1 MQIIKENIDEL
12 NAILKVQVKKEDY
25 EPKIETSLNNYRKKV
40 DMKGFRKG
48 QVPKGIVK
56 KMYGNHIMADTVND
70 LLSESI
76 NKFII
81 DNKID
86 VLGHPLPKTEQQFS
100 IDINDIKDFEFE
112 YEIGLAPA
120 FDINFFQVAGT
131 LEREVPECTDKMID
145 EEVERIKMR
154 FGKPEEVETI
164 EDKDVVNIK
173 LQELDTEGNL
183 VEGGIENT
191 TPISVDMLTN
201 KEFADKFKKLKKGE
215 SIEIDVFAEF
225 GKDEASVAK
234 QILGTDFA
242 SLNGALPKFKATVE
256 GVKRITPAEIDETLI
271 QSMYGGA
278 SDVKNE
284 ADLRVK
290 IKEDVEQYFDRQADA
305 KFYNYLADNLIEK
318 TELALPDDFLKRWIK
333 ATNEK
338 PITDE
343 QIANDYEGFRKN
355 LKWSLIIKKVG
366 GENNIKVTAE
376 EVKAKTAEQIKA
388 QMLSYGI
395 PNISDEE
402 SEKFVASMMARE
414 DHVNQTKETILEE
427 KMFEYFKSQAKIKD
441 KKVSLEEF
449 NKKQ

>member
-1 MQIIKENIDEL
+1 VQIIKENIDEL

-120 FDINFFQVAGT
+120 FEINFFKVAGT
-131 LEREVPECTDKMID
+131 IEREVPECTDKMID

-173 LQELDTEGNL
+173 LQELDAEGNL
-183 VEGGIENT
+183 VVGGIENT
-191 TPISVDMLTN
+191 TPISADMLTN
-201 KEFADKFKKLKKGE
+201 KKFADKFKKLKKGE
-215 SIEIDVFAEF
+215 SIEIDVFTEF

-271 QSMYGGA
+271 QTMYGGA

-305 KFYNYLADNLIEK
+305 KFYNYLAENLIEK
-318 TELALPDDFLKRWIK
+318 TEIALPDDFLKRWIK

-343 QIANDYEGFRKN
+343 QIENDYEGFRKN

-366 GENNIKVTAE
+366 GENNIKVTAD

-402 SEKFVASMMARE
+402 TEKFVASMMARE

-427 KMFEYFKSQAKIKD
+427 KMFDYFKSQAKIKD

>member
-173 LQELDTEGNL
+173 LHELDAEGNL

-201 KEFADKFKKLKKGE
+201 KEFADKFKNLKKGE

-427 KMFEYFKSQAKIKD
+427 KMFEYFKSQAIIKD

>member
-173 LQELDTEGNL
+173 LHELDAEGNL

-201 KEFADKFKKLKKGE
+201 KEFADKFKNLKKGE

-427 KMFEYFKSQAKIKD
+427 KMFEYFKSQAKTKD

>member
-173 LQELDTEGNL
+173 LHELDAEGNL

-201 KEFADKFKKLKKGE
+201 KEFADKFKNLKKGE